1 VREAFDVPIHQLQI
15 KPRPAAPSTES
26 TSRPLRFLI
35 VEDNRDGAESMAILL
50 RAVGH
55 EARIAFNGPDGLV
68 AADESQPDVVL
79 LDIGLPGIDGYEV
92 SQRLRERYG
101 DALIIVAIS
110 GYCTAE
116 DQARSMAAGVDQHL
130 AKPVNPESLLK
141 YLATVTCRP

>member
-1 VREAFDVPIHQLQI
+1 MPIQQLQI
-15 KPRPAAPSTES
+15 KSRTPARSTES
-26 TSRPLRFLI
+26 TGRPLSILI
-35 VEDNRDGAESMAILL
+35 IEDNRDGAETLAVLL
-50 RAVGH
+50 RVYGH
-55 EARIAFNGPDGLV
+55 QVNIAFNGRDGL
-68 AADESQPDVVL
+68 AAAERFQPDVVL

-92 SQRLRERYG
+92 SQRLRARHG
-101 DALIIVAIS
+101 DALMIVAVS